1 MGKPAH
7 SKPRSGGKTQIS
19 KKHRAPSS
27 GRSHGSADEGGSL
40 AHVHLLE
47 AAAMAPRVNMGEPV
61 VVPLEFI
68 RSKVKSKRHLKDFF
82 RSNGK
87 SD

>member
-19 KKHRAPSS
+19 KKHRSPSS
-27 GRSHGSADEGGSL
+27 GRSHGSADEGGPR

-47 AAAMAPRVNMGEPV
+47 AAANAPRGNIGEPV
-61 VVPLEFI
+61 MVPLEFI